1 MGLCFVV
8 FGVVF
13 IVCLLFSLMKE
24 ANTLRPNSSVG
35 LRGVYLLDNLES
47 LRVAFVSGNEVSCLI
62 QVIYEAGGGRLL
74 LWDFVGF
81 VGFTAKL
88 IKLDCESSTQEQE
101 K

>member
-1 MGLCFVV
+1 MV
-8 FGVVF
+8 FAVAF
-13 IVCLLFSLMKE
+13 IVCLLLSLMKE

-35 LRGVYLLDNLES
+35 LHGVCLLDNLES
-47 LRVAFVSGNEVSCLI
+47 LRVAFLSGNEVSCLI

-88 IKLDCESSTQEQE
+88 IKLDCESSRQEQE